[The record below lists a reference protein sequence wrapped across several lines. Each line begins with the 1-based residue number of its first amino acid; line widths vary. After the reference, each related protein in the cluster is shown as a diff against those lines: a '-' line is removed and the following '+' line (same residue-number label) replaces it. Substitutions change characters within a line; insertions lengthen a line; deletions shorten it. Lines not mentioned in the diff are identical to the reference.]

1 MADTPADA
9 INVHAAL
16 RLGWLLAEVRG
27 RARPGGP
34 GADFTIDMARGGW
47 ALPLGSERSPAE
59 REVEAEH
66 SLVAVAKRLNLN
78 WSFPTQAEN
87 SGAGAANSHD
97 GSEHG
102 VAQHNGPVEQP
113 EGADGQVVAPPTLGP
128 SPALTGVPAT
138 VTFSEELSRLGK
150 LIAEQRR
157 SDDSAAAATTWRQL
171 AHLLYRWDARIQD
184 ELLSNSDSQANAYE
198 LGRALAEM
206 YWALDPDA
214 EAWIPHDQGTALN
227 PVSWEFL
234 FGDDRRVDISRLLG
248 RLARYFAPL
257 TPAAV
262 AGSVEIWGRVA
273 ASEEWRR
280 AGEARKDLLEQ
291 TRNWYSL
298 LVADLDPQ
306 TMLKPYAGLRSWR
319 IFKKAFRTFGLEMVT
334 GTLGIAAIISLV
346 LLLAYAPHQ
355 PALKAAAA
363 VLGFLGVTGAG
374 LQTRLKATTQSM
386 AARLS
391 VDLSTELVAEQITVT
406 PPAPRSVKPGRTR
419 QKAIESRTVTAPL
432 GK

>member
-1 MADTPADA
+1 MAIAPPDTA
-9 INVHAAL
+9 NVQAAL

-34 GADFTIDMARGGW
+34 GADFVADMARGGW

-66 SLVAVAKRLNLN
+66 ALAAVAKRLNLD
-78 WSFPTQAEN
+78 WAFPSHAAN
-87 SGAGAANSHD
+87 GAAGAANGHADPANGHADPANGHD
-97 GSEHG
+97 DPEHG
-102 VAQHNGPVEQP
+102 TANDPG
-113 EGADGQVVAPPTLGP
+113 
-128 SPALTGVPAT
+128 PALAPADVSAT
-138 VTFSEELSRLGK
+138 ATFSEELGRLGK
-150 LIAEQRR
+150 LVAEQRR
-157 SDDSAAAATTWRQL
+157 SADPLADATWRQL

-184 ELLSNSDSQANAYE
+184 ELLSNSDGQANAYE

-214 EAWIPHDQGTALN
+214 AARIAHGQGTALN
-227 PVSWEFL
+227 PVSWAFL
-234 FGDDRRVDISRLLG
+234 FGDDRRGDISRLLG
-248 RLARYFAPL
+248 RLAGYFAPL

-262 AGSVEIWGRVA
+262 AGSVEVWGQVA
-273 ASEEWRR
+273 ASEEWRG
-280 AGEARKDLLEQ
+280 AGDARKILLEQ

-298 LVADLDPQ
+298 LVADLDPE

-334 GTLGIAAIISLV
+334 GTLGIVAIIGLV
-346 LLLAYAPHQ
+346 LLLAYAPQQ
-355 PALKAAAA
+355 PVLKVVAA

-374 LQTRLKATTQSM
+374 LQARLKATTQSM
-386 AARLS
+386 IARLS

-406 PPAPRSVKPGRTR
+406 PPAPRSLKPGRTR